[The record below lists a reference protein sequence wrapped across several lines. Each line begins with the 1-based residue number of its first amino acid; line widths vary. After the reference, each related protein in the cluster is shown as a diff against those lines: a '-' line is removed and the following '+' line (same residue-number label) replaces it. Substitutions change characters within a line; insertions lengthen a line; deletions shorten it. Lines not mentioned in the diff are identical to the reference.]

1 MTSGVE
7 EVLFVVGLS
16 NQSLDDSPSITQTRF
31 ALSLGLRFGNDR
43 YWEIRVARTR
53 CFV

>member
-7 EVLFVVGLS
+7 EVLFVVGSS
-16 NQSLDDSPSITQTRF
+16 NQRLDDSHSTTRF

-43 YWEIRVARTR
+43 YYHWLDPLGTT
-53 CFV
+53 F

>member
-16 NQSLDDSPSITQTRF
+16 NQSLDDSPSITRF